1 MGRETDTRVTPIAS
15 EIWGRDI
22 STRQFPLSLLSAGI
36 DLPPPAPD
44 HLPRL
49 CSAAKDASQ
58 PSPITVEVMDAP
70 TPQADVVAGRVTPV
84 VVQASTAHPRKCQ
97 GNFVVQI
104 IAPAAVAAIANPVQ
118 AVPIPLVKMHKV
130 AG

>member
-1 MGRETDTRVTPIAS
+1 MTPIAS

-70 TPQADVVAGRVTPV
+70 TPQADVVPGRVTPV
-84 VVQASTAHPRKCQ
+84 VVQASIAHPRKCQ
-97 GNFVVQI
+97 GNFI
-104 IAPAAVAAIANPVQ
+104 IQSGTPTAVAGKARAPSAAVASNPGGRG
-118 AVPIPLVKMHKV
+118 PINHMP
-130 AG
+130 

>member
-1 MGRETDTRVTPIAS
+1 MRLFPFS
-15 EIWGRDI
+15 LP
-22 STRQFPLSLLSAGI
+22 STAI

-84 VVQASTAHPRKCQ
+84 VVQASIAHPRKCQ
-97 GNFVVQI
+97 GNFI
-104 IAPAAVAAIANPVQ
+104 IQSGAPTAAVRKARAPSTAVAANPGGRG
-118 AVPIPLVKMHKV
+118 PINHMP
-130 AG
+130 